1 VAALAFPQ
9 IDPVAFSIGPLAVR
23 WYGLAYLA
31 GFLFAWYML
40 RVLDERWKMGLG
52 PDGRAT
58 TVLAAVIGVVV
69 GGRLGYVL
77 FYGAGQY
84 WRAPLTVFAIWDGG
98 MSFHGGLVGILL
110 CGWWVARRYRVPFL
124 RLADA
129 GAVAAPFGIML
140 GRIANFIND
149 ELWGRVTTVP
159 WAVIFPGAGPLP
171 RHPSQLYEAA
181 LEGLVL
187 LIVMLLLAR
196 RRRSDGF
203 MLGWVLTLYGT
214 FRIFVEFFRQ
224 PDVQIGFL
232 RGGVTMGQVL
242 SVPVLVCWVLL
253 LWYVARHPTDQ
264 RHDASVVSGAP
275 AGSAVAPDDLATV
288 AGAGPEDRTA
298 RGL

>member
-1 VAALAFPQ
+1 VATLAFPQ

-52 PDGRAT
+52 PDGRAA

-110 CGWWVARRYRVPFL
+110 GGWWVARLCKVPFL

-159 WAVIFPGAGPLP
+159 WGVVFPGAGPLP

-232 RGGVTMGQVL
+232 RGGVTMGQLL
-242 SVPVLVCWVLL
+242 SVPVLAGGVLL
-253 LWYVARHPTDQ
+253 LWYVARHPTAK
-264 RHDASVVSGAP
+264 HHG
-275 AGSAVAPDDLATV
+275 GSALTETPAASSVTPSDPAA

-298 RGL
+298 GGL

>member
-1 VAALAFPQ
+1 MAALAFPQ

-149 ELWGRVTTVP
+149 ELWGRVATVP
-159 WAVIFPGAGPLP
+159 WAVVFPGAGPLP

-187 LIVMLLLAR
+187 LMVMLLLAR

-203 MLGWVLTLYGT
+203 MLGWVLTLYGI
-214 FRIFVEFFRQ
+214 FRIFVEVFRQ

-242 SVPVLVCWVLL
+242 SVPVLVCGVLL
-253 LWYVARHPTDQ
+253 LWHVARHPTGQ
-264 RHDASVVSGAP
+264 QHDASAVSGAP
-275 AGSAVAPDDLATV
+275 AGSAVAADDSVT

-298 RGL
+298 GGL